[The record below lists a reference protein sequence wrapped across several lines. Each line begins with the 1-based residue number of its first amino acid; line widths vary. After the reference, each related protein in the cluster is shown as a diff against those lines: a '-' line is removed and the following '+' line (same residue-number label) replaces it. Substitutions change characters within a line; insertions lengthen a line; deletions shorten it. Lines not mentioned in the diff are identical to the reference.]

1 MQKLFAVV
9 QNKCCVEGADGLMM
23 HELLLGGHLYL
34 QIIKEKMQGWLQLL
48 KAVILKKAKSTV
60 NFTLTTSK
68 YKEVMFIVTKC
79 KKVKLFMSLAWMH

>member
-1 MQKLFAVV
+1 MMQKLFCVV

-23 HELLLGGHLYL
+23 HEVLLGGHLYL

-48 KAVILKKAKSTV
+48 KAVILKKAKSTT

-68 YKEVMFIVTKC
+68 YKEVMFIVTKY
-79 KKVKLFMSLAWMH
+79 KR